1 MHRLIISGRT
11 HEAVNRIASGEGNF
25 KYTFLYRLKIFL
37 LTKSKN
43 DLPKKKQN
51 KKTPKKQ
58 KQKNGLIAVTPSCL
72 KLPELL

>member
-51 KKTPKKQ
+51 KKTPKNRNKRTA
-58 KQKNGLIAVTPSCL
+58 L
-72 KLPELL
+72 